1 MMKNKELYA
10 DILID
15 IALSGAIV
23 AIDKRTNLPVS
34 CGKINCKNCLFGQEG
49 CGMNEEKLKS
59 WGDEDATSF
68 WEDVEIDTPILVRDD
83 DSDEWLR
90 RHFAYYKDGKVYAY
104 VEGKSSFTSTID
116 PYGWKNAKI
125 FSRGMEE

>member
-1 MMKNKELYA
+1 MKNKELFA

-15 IALSGAIV
+15 IALSGSTV
-23 AIDKRTNLPVS
+23 TIDKHTNAPVS
-34 CGKINCKNCLFGQEG
+34 CGKISCKNCLFGQEG

-59 WGDEDATSF
+59 WGDEDSTSF
-68 WEDVEIDTPILVRDD
+68 WENVEIDTPILVRDA

-90 RHFAYYKDGKVYAY
+90 RHFSYYKDGKVYAY
-104 VEGKSSFTSTID
+104 VGGKSSFTSKID

-125 FSRGMEE
+125 WVRGMEE